1 MSQRVYLTKTF
12 IEAAKRTPATGRIEY
27 RDAEVRGLLLR
38 VSEFGYKSFSLR
50 ARFPGQT
57 NPSRRSIGE
66 YGTVSLDEAR
76 ETACQWKAMIRRGID
91 PQQEL
96 AKERAANAARREH
109 DESSQFGKVL
119 EEWLTKHCRDN
130 HKDHGHEARRILTK
144 ELPQQ
149 WWSRP
154 IASISRDD
162 CAKVI
167 EGIVERGHQAQA
179 HNLFGYMRTLFTWA
193 VQKRRLDASPMAVLS
208 AKAEIGKRG
217 RGDRVLTDDELRA
230 VYKAAEKIGY
240 PFGKV
245 VQLLCLTGQWLND
258 IAKLSW
264 SEIDFDKKLISLP
277 GERMKMGIA
286 HEIRLAPMA
295 LEILHNLPRQRGDY
309 VFSMSRG
316 RKPYTGFSRGK
327 KQLDELSG
335 VTSYVIHDLRRTAR
349 TRWSA
354 IPNVKTEVAEL
365 AMAHVLPG
373 MHRVYNLHSY

>member
-38 VSEFGYKSFSLR
+38 VSEFGYKSFSLC

-277 GERMKMGIA
+277 GERMKMG
-286 HEIRLAPMA
+286 
-295 LEILHNLPRQRGDY
+295 
-309 VFSMSRG
+309 
-316 RKPYTGFSRGK
+316 KPYTGFSRGK

-335 VTSYVIHDLRRTAR
+335 ATSYVIHDLRRTAR